1 MSELE
6 NILAFI
12 FLFNWRIIW
21 NLERQQIPCNED
33 WHLLFFPVSST
44 HRQTIHYSPARS
56 QARSSCG
63 SPCSLEGG
71 LMTASGPPGATPSGT
86 TTRMPIWAWQVY
98 VRPVSS
104 RVMTS
109 FCRQR
114 SSPVRLRCRIVPL
127 KVISALTYVIRSN
140 GSVFTFHT
148 EHSSYGQPTLKLTL
162 HPDVEGRLIALR
174 SLAALYL
181 GPSVRLCEIWLH

>member
-1 MSELE
+1 MCVGGQLISMSELE

-12 FLFNWRIIW
+12 FLLNWRIIW

-44 HRQTIHYSPARS
+44 HRQTIHHSPARVTGALLLCFLLQPRGWS
-56 QARSSCG
+56 HDERQAAGRH
-63 SPCSLEGG
+63 PFEDDR
-71 LMTASGPPGATPSGT
+71 
-86 TTRMPIWAWQVY
+86 TRMPVWTCQAY
-98 VRPVSS
+98 GRAVSS

-114 SSPVRLRCRIVPL
+114 SSPGRLHHGIVPL

-148 EHSSYGQPTLKLTL
+148 EQSSFSQPTLKLKL
-162 HPDVEGRLIALR
+162 LPWCGGKINCPPQPGCA
-174 SLAALYL
+174 
-181 GPSVRLCEIWLH
+181 